1 MELSY
6 TPAEEAFRLKARAW
20 LAENAPREP
29 RPVDPYEAGE
39 FDRAWQR
46 RLFEGGF
53 AGLSWPKEYGGAGL
67 SLFEQVIWY
76 EEVSRVHAPGLN
88 SLSITVNHAGPTLI
102 ARGTE
107 EQKAFHLPRILR
119 GESVWCQGFS
129 EPGAGSD
136 LAALQTR
143 GEIVG
148 DEIVVTGQKMWTSY
162 GHVADYQE
170 LLIRTDPGS
179 KRHKGLTWIICDMK
193 APGIEV
199 VPVPNMMGEHHVN
212 MVFYDEVRIPI
223 ANVVGGVGNGWSVA
237 MSTLSIERVMSFL
250 GDQIELLEKCDR
262 VFALARQTRLESGKL
277 ACEDDDIM
285 RRLARIKAQALAT
298 RAMTLD
304 NLSQLNKG
312 GEAGAE
318 GSVMKLFV
326 TTATKE
332 LASVVGE
339 ILGPDFI
346 EYGTDRTSNR
356 WTYDFMWAWVLT
368 ISGGSSEIQREVI
381 ADRILELPRAR

>member
-1 MELSY
+1 MDLSY
-6 TPAEEAFRLKARAW
+6 SPAEEAFRLRARAW
-20 LAENAPREP
+20 LAESAPKSP
-29 RPVDPYEAGE
+29 RPVDPQEAGQ
-39 FDRAWQR
+39 FDRAWQQ
-46 RLFEGGF
+46 RLHEGGF

-76 EEVSRVHAPGLN
+76 EEVSRAHAPGLN

-102 ARGTE
+102 MRGTD
-107 EQKAFHLPRILR
+107 EQKAFHLPKILR

-170 LLIRTDPGS
+170 LLIRTDPES

-193 APGIEV
+193 APGIEI
-199 VPVPNMMGEHHVN
+199 VPVINMMGEQHVN

-223 ANVVGGVGNGWSVA
+223 ANVVGGIGNGWSVA

-250 GDQIELLEKCDR
+250 GDQIELLEKCDH
-262 VFALARQTRLESGKL
+262 VFHLAQHTRLDTGKL
-277 ACEDDDIM
+277 ASEDDEIM
-285 RRLARIKAQALAT
+285 RRLARVKARALAT

-304 NLSQLNKG
+304 NLSKLNNG

-332 LASVVGE
+332 LATIVAD